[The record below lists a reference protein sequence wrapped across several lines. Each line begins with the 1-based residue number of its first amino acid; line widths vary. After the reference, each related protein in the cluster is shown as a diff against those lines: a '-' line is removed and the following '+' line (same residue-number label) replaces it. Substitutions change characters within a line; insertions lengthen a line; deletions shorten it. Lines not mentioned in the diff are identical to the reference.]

1 MKTATAPIQIVA
13 LAALFVAHLA
23 FAHEFHGIRR
33 AMRTISSV
41 SAGQSVVIAPDAGF
55 AEALPAG

>member
-23 FAHEFHGIRR
+23 FAHDFHGIRR
-33 AMRTISSV
+33 AMRTISGATV
-41 SAGQSVVIAPDAGF
+41 SQTVILPDAEVGGL
-55 AEALPAG
+55 ATRG

>member
-23 FAHEFHGIRR
+23 FAHDFHGIRR
-33 AMRTISSV
+33 AMRTISEAAV
-41 SAGQSVVIAPDAGF
+41 SQTVVVWDAGLS
-55 AEALPAG
+55 EALPAG

>member
-13 LAALFVAHLA
+13 LAALFVAHFA

-33 AMRTISSV
+33 AMRTISGTTV
-41 SAGQSVVIAPDAGF
+41 SQSVVIVWDGGFGEAAVAG
-55 AEALPAG
+55 

>member
-23 FAHEFHGIRR
+23 FAHDFHGIRR
-33 AMRTISSV
+33 AMRTISGATV
-41 SAGQSVVIAPDAGF
+41 SQSVILPDAEVGGL
-55 AEALPAG
+55 ATLG

>member
-23 FAHEFHGIRR
+23 FAHDFHGIRR

-41 SAGQSVVIAPDAGF
+41 SAGQSLVVAWDGGFGEAAVAG
-55 AEALPAG
+55 